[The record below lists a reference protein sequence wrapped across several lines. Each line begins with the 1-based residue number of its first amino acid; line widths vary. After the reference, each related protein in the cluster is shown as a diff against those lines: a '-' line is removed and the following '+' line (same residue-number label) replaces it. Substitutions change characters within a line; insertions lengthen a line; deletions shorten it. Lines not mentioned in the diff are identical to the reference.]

1 MNLQRPAPTAG
12 AVGRRIRIQIER
24 YGLTVARAAR
34 ECDMSVPSLETYLYG
49 KSLPG
54 AFALA
59 NLANGLRCSA
69 DWLLFG
75 DADA

>member
-1 MNLQRPAPTAG
+1 MKPQKPAPTAS

-24 YGLTVARAAR
+24 YNLTVPKAAAA
-34 ECDMSVPSLETYLYG
+34 CDMSVPSLESYLYG
-49 KSLPG
+49 KNLPG

-59 NLANGLRCSA
+59 NLASGLRCSA

-75 DADA
+75 DANG

>member
-1 MNLQRPAPTAG
+1 MTLQKPVPTAD

-54 AFALA
+54 SFALA
-59 NLANGLRCSA
+59 NLANGLRCST

-75 DADA
+75 DCDA